1 MLRLLLLLLFSPTAA
16 IISTACVAY
25 SAAVDVAFAVVSYV
39 DVATVALVVA
49 AFCYSAV
56 CEFCC

>member
-1 MLRLLLLLLFSPTAA
+1 MLLLFSPTAA

-25 SAAVDVAFAVVSYV
+25 SAAVDVAFAVVSYA
-39 DVATVALVVA
+39 DIATVALVVA
-49 AFCYSAV
+49 AFCYFAV